1 MPTALETYVKAAEE
15 TGLIDS
21 RTASRLR
28 RETRHG
34 GGDPL
39 EVITRQCR
47 IPASS
52 LYRALAKMLRIPYLD
67 ATLIDPPRNL
77 LKRIPEALIRRKRT
91 LPVLENDEGVLL
103 ATCDV
108 NDHQTFDTFRRLLGK
123 PVRIGLVEPSGL
135 EEAVA
140 RTLGPEKGDRTQ
152 TFAVPVEQFDAVA
165 FLDKLMKEAHLMRA
179 SDIHFEPQEKDMRIR
194 LRIDGRLRNYRG
206 FLSGEKGN
214 SLISRVKVLAGMDIA
229 ERRAPQDGGFSH
241 VLPGGER
248 IDARIAT
255 APTHFGER
263 ATMRFLGFE
272 TEGLAL
278 DTLGL
283 SPESLEKF
291 RSAIRRP
298 HGIIL
303 LTGPTGSG
311 KTTTLYAALREI
323 NSQKKNILTI
333 EDPVEYALP
342 GISQLQ
348 VDTVGKLTFAKAIRS
363 LLRHDPDVLMVGE
376 IRDFETADSA
386 LKAAMTGHLVFSTL
400 HTNTACGAVMRLV
413 DLGCE
418 PYLVGATLN
427 AVISQRLLRR
437 LCPRCKRSRRISES
451 EAESLGISD
460 MGTEVHEPLG
470 CPACM
475 GTGYRGRIGIFEA
488 LWIDKELSRKISRGV
503 TEEQALQDYANDK
516 MTSLRD
522 DGLAKVAQG
531 ITSIEEVAAVTGTE
545 K

>member
-1 MPTALETYVKAAEE
+1 MPMALETYVKAAEE

-28 RETRHG
+28 RETRHSG
-34 GGDPL
+34 EDPL
-39 EVITRQCR
+39 DVITRQCR
-47 IPASS
+47 IPAPS

-67 ATLIDPPRNL
+67 AALIDPPQDL
-77 LKRIPEALIRRKRT
+77 LKRIPESLIRRKRT
-91 LPVLENDEGVLL
+91 LPVLEDDEGVLL

-123 PVRIGLVEPSGL
+123 PVRIGLAEPSGL
-135 EEAVA
+135 EETVA

-152 TFAVPVEQFDAVA
+152 TLVVPVEQFDAVA

-179 SDIHFEPQEKDMRIR
+179 SDIHFEPQAKDMRIR
-194 LRIDGRLRNYRG
+194 LRIDGRLRNYRA

-229 ERRAPQDGGFSH
+229 ERRAPQDGGFSY

-248 IDARIAT
+248 IDARVAA

-263 ATMRFLGFE
+263 ATLRFLGLE
-272 TEGLAL
+272 TEGLTL

-283 SPESLEKF
+283 SADSLKKI
-291 RSAIRRP
+291 RSVIRKP

-323 NSQKKNILTI
+323 NSQEKNILTI
-333 EDPVEYALP
+333 EDPVEYALH

-348 VDTVGKLTFAKAIRS
+348 VDTVGKITFAKAIRS
-363 LLRHDPDVLMVGE
+363 FLRHDPDVLMVGE
-376 IRDFETADSA
+376 IRDFETADAA

-400 HTNTACGAVMRLV
+400 HTNTACGAVARLV

-437 LCPRCKRSRRISES
+437 LCTRCKKSRHLSER
-451 EAESLGISD
+451 EAESLGITE
-460 MGTEVHEPLG
+460 TEVHEPVG
-470 CPACM
+470 CPACL
-475 GTGYRGRIGIFEA
+475 GTGYRGRIGIFET
-488 LWIDKELSRKISRGV
+488 LWVDRELARRISRGV
-503 TEEQALQDYANDK
+503 AEERRLQDYANDK

-522 DGLAKVAQG
+522 DGLAKVIQG
-531 ITSIEEVAAVTGTE
+531 ITSIEEVLTVTGAE
-545 K
+545 R